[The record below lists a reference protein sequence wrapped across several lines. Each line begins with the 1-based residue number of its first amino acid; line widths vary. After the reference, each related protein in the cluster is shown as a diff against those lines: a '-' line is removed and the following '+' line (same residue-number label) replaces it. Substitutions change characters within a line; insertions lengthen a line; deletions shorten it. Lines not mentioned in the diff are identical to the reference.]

1 MRRREAKR
9 TSADP
14 KATPMPLQQDYI
26 LRLIE
31 QIAAMLRAAVSRQ
44 GNKGSEERPEV
55 AGEAL
60 GLALSMDPSMAAN
73 LTPASLTALLQL
85 GEVDSR
91 VLALLQQALDIEALA
106 YDDRGDYAT
115 AMLRRDQTE
124 AIRSILD
131 KEARS

>member
-1 MRRREAKR
+1 
-9 TSADP
+9 
-14 KATPMPLQQDYI
+14 MPLQQDYI

-44 GNKGSEERPEV
+44 GDKGSEERPEV
-55 AGEAL
+55 VGQAL

-91 VLALLQQALDIEALA
+91 VMALLQQALDIEATA
-106 YDDRGDYAT
+106 YGERGDYAT
-115 AMLRRDQTE
+115 AMLRRDQAEAVRSLLETE
-124 AIRSILD
+124 AR
-131 KEARS
+131 A